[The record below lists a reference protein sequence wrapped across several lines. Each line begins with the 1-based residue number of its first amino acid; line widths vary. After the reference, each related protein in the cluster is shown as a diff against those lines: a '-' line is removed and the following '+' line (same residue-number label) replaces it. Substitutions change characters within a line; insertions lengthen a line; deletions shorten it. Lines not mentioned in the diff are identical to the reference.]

1 MFDTYPH
8 QCWQPT
14 LKEDS
19 RKAHPHLLA
28 AMLPIGIAMIVCAAS
43 YAYVEQSIDLISMSL
58 AILGAS
64 LLFVCFIR
72 QRRSHNRAARKVKW
86 KRAAWFV
93 SSTSLLIVLLVG
105 VNYFAHRL
113 PYRWDVTR
121 YNQHTLTQA
130 TVAFV
135 EGIEQPIELTAFYV
149 GLPPKYLADLLN
161 EYQRISDGKIT
172 INIVDPI
179 QDIAYAAKYGNVIS
193 GQERK
198 LIVVSGERRK
208 DVDFSDSPLTEEQL
222 SNALTRVARESRQ
235 VYFLTG
241 HGERSLSAKG
251 NESLS
256 LFASL
261 LSSNNIRSKSL
272 MLGIEQTIPDDCD
285 VLIIAGPST
294 KLTEQEAALVQS
306 YLEQGG
312 DALFLIEAVTISQ
325 ANVALTAEQE
335 GKNPA
340 LNNILNNWG
349 IDVGS
354 DIVVDLSSHIGG
366 DVGSPATRNYVA
378 HKAITDG
385 LDYTFYIRPRSI
397 VALDQRRAGLKLAPI
412 VLTASKEQSWA
423 ETNRTLKIDFDA
435 GQDMAG
441 PVAIAYVIWEEKAQ
455 DEASDTRI
463 ITFTDTDFLS
473 NAYLDQYSNAEM
485 GINIVNWLSEL
496 DYAVFLDQKKVKV
509 ERLDLTSKQR
519 RIVVALLFL
528 MPLLIAM
535 RGFYLW
541 IRVRYAGSTEL

>member
-1 MFDTYPH
+1 MKGDF
-8 QCWQPT
+8 
-14 LKEDS
+14 
-19 RKAHPHLLA
+19 RKAPPHLLA
-28 AMLPIGIAMIVCAAS
+28 AMLPIGITLIVCAGT
-43 YAYVEQSIDLISMSL
+43 YVYVEQSIDLISMSL

-64 LLFVCFIR
+64 LLFVGFIR
-72 QRRSHNRAARKVKW
+72 QRRSQNRGARKVQW
-86 KRAAWFV
+86 KRAAWLV
-93 SSTSLLIVLLVG
+93 SNASLLIVLLVG
-105 VNYFAHRL
+105 ANYCAHRL
-113 PYRWDVTR
+113 PYRWDVTQ

-130 TVAFV
+130 TVTFV

-161 EYQRISDGKIT
+161 EYQRISNGKIM

-193 GQERK
+193 GEERK

-208 DVDFSDSPLTEEQL
+208 DIDFSDSPLTEEQL
-222 SNALTRVARESRQ
+222 TNALTRVARESRQ

-241 HGERSLSAKG
+241 HGERSLSAEG
-251 NESLS
+251 NESFS
-256 LFASL
+256 SFASL

-272 MLGIEQTIPDDCD
+272 MLGIAQTIPEDCD
-285 VLIIAGPST
+285 VLIIAGPSSN
-294 KLTEQEAALVQS
+294 LTDQEAGLVQS

-312 DALFLIEAVTISQ
+312 DALFLIEAVTITQ
-325 ANVALTAEQE
+325 ANVSLTTEQE
-335 GKNPA
+335 SKNPA

-354 DIVVDLSSHIGG
+354 DIVVDLSSHVGG

-378 HKAITDG
+378 HKAITEG

-397 VALDQRRAGLKLAPI
+397 AALNQRRAGLKLAPI

-423 ETNRTLKIDFDA
+423 ETNRTLKIGFDA
-435 GQDMAG
+435 GQDTPG
-441 PVAIAYVIWEEKAQ
+441 PVAIAYVVWEEKVQ

-463 ITFTDTDFLS
+463 IIFTDTDFLS
-473 NAYLDQYSNAEM
+473 NAYLDQYSNAQM

-496 DYAVFLDQKKVKV
+496 DYAVFLNQKKVKV
-509 ERLDLTSKQR
+509 ERLDLTSKQH

-535 RGFYLW
+535 RGFYVW
-541 IRVRYAGSTEL
+541 IRARYARSTVV